1 MPTTGFAVLTVTEL
15 TTQIRLSLEQAFP
28 ELWVQGEVSNLRTPS
43 SGHLYFTLKDQT
55 SQIRAVLFRSVANQ
69 LRFALRDGLQ
79 VIVRGRLNVY
89 EVRGDYQIIL
99 EYLEPKGIGAFQL
112 AFEQLKE
119 KLEREGLFDSV
130 RKRPLPF
137 FPRKVGI
144 VTSPSG
150 AVIQDMLTIMKRR
163 CPVLSVLIY
172 PVAVQGEGAAEQIAE
187 AIAIL
192 GRRRDVEVIIVGRGG
207 GSLEDLWCFNEEIV
221 VRAIA
226 ESKVPVV
233 SAVGHEIDFTLADFA
248 ADYRAPTPSAA
259 AEVVSPVLDD
269 LIESIVSRWDRLVQ
283 HMQGKLTVLRH
294 RVQLSHREIPD
305 PMRWVYRQAQRLDD
319 LNNRL
324 RVALRIQHSNIRP
337 RLLALSSALT
347 VHSPQARI
355 GRALVLVPQL
365 LSRLKHAI
373 LGSVGLKRHV
383 FQSRLSGLNTLNPL
397 AILSRGYSVIES
409 LPEGVIVKS
418 AKDVSPGSRIRAR
431 LAEGQLSCV
440 VDEVRTDP

>member
-1 MPTTGFAVLTVTEL
+1 MLTV
-15 TTQIRLSLEQAFP
+15 
-28 ELWVQGEVSNLRTPS
+28 
-43 SGHLYFTLKDQT
+43 
-55 SQIRAVLFRSVANQ
+55 
-69 LRFALRDGLQ
+69 
-79 VIVRGRLNVY
+79 
-89 EVRGDYQIIL
+89 
-99 EYLEPKGIGAFQL
+99 
-112 AFEQLKE
+112 
-119 KLEREGLFDSV
+119 
-130 RKRPLPF
+130 
-137 FPRKVGI
+137 
-144 VTSPSG
+144 
-150 AVIQDMLTIMKRR
+150 MKRR

-172 PVAVQGEGAAEQIAE
+172 PVAVQGQGAAEQIAE

-192 GRRRDVEVIIVGRGG
+192 GRKRDVEVIIVGRGG

-259 AEVVSPVLDD
+259 AEVVSPVLGD
-269 LIESIVSRWDRLVQ
+269 LIESIGSRWDCLAQ

-294 RVQLSHREIPD
+294 RVQMSRQEIPD
-305 PMRWVYRQAQRLDD
+305 PLRWVYRQAQRLDD

-337 RLLALSSALT
+337 RLLALNSALT

>member
-55 SQIRAVLFRSVANQ
+55 SQIRAVLFRGVANQ

-79 VIVRGRLNVY
+79 VIVRGRLSVY

-99 EYLEPKGIGAFQL
+99 EYLEPKGIGALQL

-119 KLEREGLFDSV
+119 KLEREGLFDSA

-150 AVIQDMLTIMKRR
+150 AAIQDMLTIMKRR

-192 GRRRDVEVIIVGRGG
+192 GRKRDVEVIIVGRGG

-259 AEVVSPVLDD
+259 AEVVSPVLGD
-269 LIESIVSRWDRLVQ
+269 LIESIGSRWDCLVQ

-294 RVQLSHREIPD
+294 RVQMSRQEIPD
-305 PMRWVYRQAQRLDD
+305 PLRWVYRQAQRLDD

-337 RLLALSSALT
+337 RLLALNSVLT

-409 LPEGVIVKS
+409 LPEGFIVKN

-440 VDEVRTDP
+440 VDEVGTDP

>member
-1 MPTTGFAVLTVTEL
+1 VPTTGFAVLTVTEL

-55 SQIRAVLFRSVANQ
+55 SQIRAVLFRGVANQ

-79 VIVRGRLNVY
+79 VIVRGRLSVY

-119 KLEREGLFDSV
+119 KLEREGLFDSA

-150 AVIQDMLTIMKRR
+150 AAIQDMLTIMKRR

-192 GRRRDVEVIIVGRGG
+192 GRKRDVEVIIVGRGG

-259 AEVVSPVLDD
+259 AEVVSPVLGD

-294 RVQLSHREIPD
+294 RVQMSRREIPD

-337 RLLALSSALT
+337 RLLALNSALT

-409 LPEGVIVKS
+409 LPEGFIVKN

-440 VDEVRTDP
+440 VDEVGTDP